1 MSESKNQN
9 FNHLKIHS
17 QYSICEGAIKID
29 DLKEYSKENKIK
41 SLALCDSANL
51 CGALEFAEKI
61 SKIGT
66 QPIIGTQ
73 INFKFA
79 DTIGLLPLFA
89 LNEDGYRRI
98 IELSSQSYLKNNDLS
113 YPHLDFL
120 ELLNKTEGVAL
131 FSGTIN
137 GLFGQLF
144 DKGKFTEIQEL
155 YLKLKSKYNDRFYI
169 EIQRHQDQNEIAF
182 EKFNLSTSLNL
193 EIPLIATNEVY
204 YLDKNMHEAHDA
216 LICIKNK
223 TYINEKNRIR
233 FTNQHYLK
241 NNTEMSELFSDLPE
255 ALENNYNFPFRCSF
269 RPVFSK
275 PILPNIS
282 SDEGGNADEILK
294 SNSLEGLKE
303 KFKKI
308 FKIENKDL
316 SVNENYLKYKDR
328 LDHEL
333 DIIIEM
339 KYASYFLIVSDYIKW
354 AKENNIPVGPGRGSG
369 AGSLVAWCLS
379 ITDVDPI
386 KFNLIFERFLNPD
399 RISMPDFDIDFCEE
413 KRDLVFEYLT
423 KKYKNSV
430 AHIITF
436 GKLKARMVIRDVG
449 EF

>member
-41 SLALCDSANL
+41 SLALCDTTNL

-79 DTIGLLPLFA
+79 DTVGLLPLFA

-120 ELLNKTEGVAL
+120 ELLNKTDGVAL

-182 EKFNLSTSLNL
+182 EKFNLSTTLNL

-223 TYINEKNRIR
+223 TYIVRLNEK
-233 FTNQHYLK
+233 LK
-241 NNTEMSELFSDLPE
+241 LNKSSKYFSLF
-255 ALENNYNFPFRCSF
+255 NFCF
-269 RPVFSK
+269 
-275 PILPNIS
+275 N
-282 SDEGGNADEILK
+282 
-294 SNSLEGLKE
+294 
-303 KFKKI
+303 
-308 FKIENKDL
+308 
-316 SVNENYLKYKDR
+316 
-328 LDHEL
+328 
-333 DIIIEM
+333 
-339 KYASYFLIVSDYIKW
+339 
-354 AKENNIPVGPGRGSG
+354 
-369 AGSLVAWCLS
+369 LS
-379 ITDVDPI
+379 I
-386 KFNLIFERFLNPD
+386 
-399 RISMPDFDIDFCEE
+399 IDGG
-413 KRDLVFEYLT
+413 
-423 KKYKNSV
+423 
-430 AHIITF
+430 I
-436 GKLKARMVIRDVG
+436 
-449 EF
+449 

>member
-41 SLALCDSANL
+41 SLALCDTTNL

-182 EKFNLSTSLNL
+182 EKFNLSTTLNL

-223 TYINEKNRIR
+223 TYINEKNRIK

-241 NNTEMSELFSDLPE
+241 NNIEMSELFSDLPE

-269 RPVFSK
+269 RPISSK

-282 SDEGGNADEILK
+282 SDEGGNADKILK
-294 SNSLEGLKE
+294 NNSLEGLKE
-303 KFKKI
+303 KFKKT

-339 KYASYFLIVSDYIKW
+339 KYSSYFLIVI
-354 AKENNIPVGPGRGSG
+354 
-369 AGSLVAWCLS
+369 
-379 ITDVDPI
+379 
-386 KFNLIFERFLNPD
+386 
-399 RISMPDFDIDFCEE
+399 
-413 KRDLVFEYLT
+413 
-423 KKYKNSV
+423 
-430 AHIITF
+430 
-436 GKLKARMVIRDVG
+436 
-449 EF
+449 